1 VRYGNTDKW
10 GGGYA
15 TSSINIPSYDN
26 EHYHNL
32 SGIETHVFNPS
43 TLNEL
48 TIAHN
53 RHYSVNGEGNSFGAQ
68 IQIDGANYDGLGTGF
83 GANEG
88 GVTSGF
94 VQDRWQFQ
102 DNLTWT
108 KGRHT
113 FKFGGGMQYGILYRN
128 WDLGAP
134 GIYEFA
140 NTIGPTPSSVGDL
153 GANGIISN
161 PNGVNYPDSN
171 FQNDFP
177 YYSELSVNPQNGGPG
192 NAYRHY
198 IMKDINVFVNDDWKV
213 SPKLTLNLG
222 LRWERYGAP
231 TEANGIIAQF
241 TNLTATD
248 PATIAAAR
256 TGPVSSMWT
265 TPNKDLGPRA
275 GFAYDPFGDH
285 KTAIRGGFAISYDR
299 LFDNIWSN
307 GAWNPP
313 FYGLVDHDATA
324 GDPISYTIPP
334 SITGFTPGSIP
345 GVPGTANCCDR
356 VSVRTMDV
364 HMRDSS
370 VESYYMGVERQL
382 ANNFL
387 LRVNYQ
393 GSFGRHLSQLMNLN
407 RYDGSEYNATLST
420 ANARPNPLYSGF
432 NYRANN
438 LNSEYNA
445 LVTEVQKRY
454 SNGLQFQFSF
464 VWSKLMDDG
473 SDLFTGSTSTGGYS
487 QPFYFQSNSS
497 PQLERGPGAFDH
509 QKNFKAVITYEL
521 PFLKNQKGFAGR
533 VFGGWQLSA
542 FYQGYSGHPIEVYSA
557 RARYV
562 GNALDPNG
570 FPENIGGD
578 YNLDGVAND
587 HPNYVGQTIGQ
598 AYSNAS
604 PADGIFTDNNIM
616 GCGYTGAK
624 STNISTCNAAYGVT
638 SPNALFVNPPGY
650 GVHFGELGRNVFRGP
665 WFNGLDGA
673 LLKNFKVTESV
684 RLQLRFEAINLDN
697 HPSFDGINTNL
708 NSGSFGKAA
717 YTVTDGRHLQLGA
730 RVTF

>member
-1 VRYGNTDKW
+1 
-10 GGGYA
+10 
-15 TSSINIPSYDN
+15 
-26 EHYHNL
+26 
-32 SGIETHVFNPS
+32 
-43 TLNEL
+43 
-48 TIAHN
+48 
-53 RHYSVNGEGNSFGAQ
+53 
-68 IQIDGANYDGLGTGF
+68 
-83 GANEG
+83 
-88 GVTSGF
+88 
-94 VQDRWQFQ
+94 
-102 DNLTWT
+102 
-108 KGRHT
+108 
-113 FKFGGGMQYGILYRN
+113 
-128 WDLGAP
+128 
-134 GIYEFA
+134 
-140 NTIGPTPSSVGDL
+140 
-153 GANGIISN
+153 
-161 PNGVNYPDSN
+161 
-171 FQNDFP
+171 
-177 YYSELSVNPQNGGPG
+177 
-192 NAYRHY
+192 
-198 IMKDINVFVNDDWKV
+198 
-213 SPKLTLNLG
+213 
-222 LRWERYGAP
+222 
-231 TEANGIIAQF
+231 
-241 TNLTATD
+241 
-248 PATIAAAR
+248 
-256 TGPVSSMWT
+256 
-265 TPNKDLGPRA
+265 
-275 GFAYDPFGDH
+275 
-285 KTAIRGGFAISYDR
+285 
-299 LFDNIWSN
+299 
-307 GAWNPP
+307 
-313 FYGLVDHDATA
+313 
-324 GDPISYTIPP
+324 
-334 SITGFTPGSIP
+334 
-345 GVPGTANCCDR
+345 
-356 VSVRTMDV
+356 MDV

-370 VESYYMGVERQL
+370 VDSYYMGVERQL